1 MKARSRVLACLFW
14 LGCQAPNEPLRDATV
29 ALPAPF
35 DAATTVADDAGASAF
50 DAAAQLPEA
59 SAPYASA
66 AAEPLDAAE
75 SGARDTSLDEAQSP
89 ADASS
94 DAAEDAYV
102 PAPVASG
109 CVRDVSAGQH
119 ELSCQDLTQL
129 VYVPARCLSQ
139 RCGLVIDVH
148 GGTMSARMEEKNTR
162 MTTLGERYGYIV
174 LQPNANL
181 GLFDAS
187 VDDDKVLAFAKEL
200 ISVFH
205 LDQDRVHM
213 MGFSQ
218 GGYMTWRFLCAHG
231 DFLASAAPASAAGEA
246 NISLEVDCSFT
257 GSDVPSVER
266 DILYM
271 HGTQDALVDFKNAQ
285 KKRADVITALALAQT
300 AELSNDA
307 KYRRTRYQ
315 NQRGT
320 VFEFIEH
327 DYTSPSAF
335 PAQPPLGIAIVGHCY
350 PGSSDL
356 EITEDGQLMAFGCTP
371 PTAFNWGE
379 TVMEFFRAHPR
390 TKRAQ

>member
-1 MKARSRVLACLFW
+1 MKARSRFLACLLW
-14 LGCQAPNEPLRDATV
+14 LGCGAPNEPLHDATV
-29 ALPAPF
+29 ALPASF
-35 DAATTVADDAGASAF
+35 DAATATASDAGAF
-50 DAAAQLPEA
+50 EAAAQLPEA
-59 SAPYASA
+59 SAPDASASA
-66 AAEPLDAAE
+66 APLDAAP
-75 SGARDTSLDEAQSP
+75 SDARDSSLDAVQEQP
-89 ADASS
+89 DASQ
-94 DAAEDAYV
+94 DAGEIARV
-102 PAPVASG
+102 PAPAASG
-109 CVRDVSAGQH
+109 CVSDVSAGQH
-119 ELSCQDLTQL
+119 ELSCQDLTHL
-129 VYVPARCLSQ
+129 VYVPALCLSQ

-162 MTTLGERYGYIV
+162 MTALGERYGYIV

-187 VDDDKVLAFAKEL
+187 VDDDKVFAMAKEL
-200 ISVFH
+200 IAVFH
-205 LDQDRVHM
+205 LDQERVHM

-285 KKRADVITALALAQT
+285 KKRADVIATLALTQT
-300 AELSNDA
+300 AELSTDA

-315 NQRGT
+315 NARGT

-371 PTAFNWGE
+371 PPAFNWGE
-379 TVMEFFRAHPR
+379 TVMEFFRTHPR